1 MINELFGILL
11 FIIWGLFIYGYIL
24 RENRIKHKCKIL
36 YLPDT
41 SEKILNINETMSS
54 ELDNLKFEHNNKEI
68 IPKGISEIDALLPR
82 VNVRYDTNEISEF

>member
-1 MINELFGILL
+1 
-11 FIIWGLFIYGYIL
+11 
-24 RENRIKHKCKIL
+24 
-36 YLPDT
+36 
-41 SEKILNINETMSS
+41 MSS